1 MLSGDTV
8 LRAMGASKLDSLRL
22 ALRTCERDGSCYIC
36 HLSFSETEIALVSER
51 LRSLYRPDNALG
63 RLVKNHLIPSGAYIL
78 LQDLP
83 ATDMLVQA
91 WTQDVEGINYAI
103 GVYADGKRPNYPN
116 IDSISFNTRDRGYV
130 NLLYNTASL
139 TATEN
144 AREHSFFS
152 IPITAALRFIEM
164 NGREQAADYE
174 SMDKGENKAAC
185 DRISTIK
192 WAAQRDILP

>member
-1 MLSGDTV
+1 
-8 LRAMGASKLDSLRL
+8 
-22 ALRTCERDGSCYIC
+22 
-36 HLSFSETEIALVSER
+36 
-51 LRSLYRPDNALG
+51 
-63 RLVKNHLIPSGAYIL
+63 
-78 LQDLP
+78 
-83 ATDMLVQA
+83 MLVQA